1 MAAFKPLR
9 EFFAYAAAALCLVLP
24 GCIAAQSTAGA
35 QNQDE
40 EVQMGQEVFN
50 ELKAKGE
57 IIESSPLYDQLKPI
71 ASVITSKAANSYQF
85 KTGQRKWPS
94 RTEIVLPC
102 RLLWWQV
109 GFSAPAPRAALEHVP
124 VV

>member
-1 MAAFKPLR
+1 MKIIGCDFHPSFQQIAMVDTETGEYTERTLTPEEARQF
-9 EFFAYAAAALCLVLP
+9 YAGLP
-24 GCIAAQSTAGA
+24 G
-35 QNQDE
+35 
-40 EVQMGQEVFN
+40 
-50 ELKAKGE
+50 
-57 IIESSPLYDQLKPI
+57 P

-109 GFSAPAPRAALEHVP
+109 GFGAPAPRAALEHVP

>member
-1 MAAFKPLR
+1 MYNFATYQVPALADMSDPYTVRQQEQVDCCILR
-9 EFFAYAAAALCLVLP
+9 
-24 GCIAAQSTAGA
+24 Q
-35 QNQDE
+35 
-40 EVQMGQEVFN
+40 
-50 ELKAKGE
+50 KGR
-57 IIESSPLYDQLKPI
+57 PI
-71 ASVITSKAANSYQF
+71 ASVITSKAANRYQF

-109 GFSAPAPRAALEHVP
+109 GFGAPAPRAALEHVP